1 MKKKKPA
8 SKVAQ
13 LRSVSEV
20 DAKGRFP
27 FFHCASVGI
36 PKTFAVFFFFL
47 STALTVRRRLK
58 NKPLKCR
65 GLCLQTHRCLF
76 GGFICFVAVLG

>member
-1 MKKKKPA
+1 MEKVKPA

-13 LRSVSEV
+13 LCSVSEV

-27 FFHCASVGI
+27 FFHCASDGI

-47 STALTVRRRLK
+47 STALTVDRELK
-58 NKPLKCR
+58 NKSYKMQR
-65 GLCLQTHRCLF
+65 LCHFT
-76 GGFICFVAVLG
+76 GFICFVAVLG

>member
-1 MKKKKPA
+1 MGERKKKKTLKFLGYLLEVVLPSSMEKVKPA
-8 SKVAQ
+8 SKVGQ

-27 FFHCASVGI
+27 FFHCASDGI

-47 STALTVRRRLK
+47 STAFTVRR
-58 NKPLKCR
+58 
-65 GLCLQTHRCLF
+65 
-76 GGFICFVAVLG
+76 GF